1 MTTEKFQ
8 RMVKDW
14 LDLVGCGEKRTAS
27 PGMHDNDRR
36 GDVPLNCTTRPAQ
49 VGTREGFAHYFR

>member
-1 MTTEKFQ
+1 VKATHAGMTTEKFQ

-36 GDVPLNCTTRPAQ
+36 GDVP
-49 VGTREGFAHYFR
+49 